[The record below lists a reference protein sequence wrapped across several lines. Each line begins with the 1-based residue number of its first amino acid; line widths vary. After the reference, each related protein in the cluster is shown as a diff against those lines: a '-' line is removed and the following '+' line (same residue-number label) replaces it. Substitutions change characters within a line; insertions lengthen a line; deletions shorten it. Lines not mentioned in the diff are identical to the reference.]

1 MAGGKNR
8 LISEIGLA
16 LRNLSRNA
24 NRTLVA
30 VATIA
35 SGVIAYLLAGGFI
48 EWVLDA
54 DREGAIHS
62 QLGHAQ
68 IVRPGFFDKGI
79 ADPYAF
85 LLPADSR
92 EFENLAKT
100 SGVNTITQRLV
111 FSGLISRGDTTL
123 AFSGEGIDPVRE
135 RPLATAIDVFKGK
148 DLSAIDERKVLL
160 GEGLANSLGAAPGDS
175 VVLLTST
182 ATGSPSAIEVVVA
195 GIFVTPSKEYDD
207 YAIRLPLE
215 AARKLMRVTGA
226 TSWVV
231 LLDETPRTQDFVAAA
246 RTRLPSDNFEIV
258 PWRDLADFHNKTEA
272 LFTKQVWV
280 VKIIIGLIIVLTI
293 ANTLTMSVMER
304 TFEIGSSFAM
314 GVRRWVVMRMFVLE
328 ALLLGM
334 IGGALGVVI
343 GYLLALGISAIGIP
357 MPPPPGMTQGFDAEI
372 IVTPGL
378 MWDAVFL
385 SLLTTL
391 IAGVMPAWK
400 AGHMNIV
407 DALRYNQ

>member
-85 LLPADSR
+85 LLPVDSR

-207 YAIRLPLE
+207 YALRLPLQL
-215 AARKLMRVTGA
+215 ARKLMRVAGA

-231 LLDETPRTQDFVAAA
+231 LLDNTPRTQDFVTAA
-246 RTRLPSDNFEIV
+246 RKLLPADNFEIL